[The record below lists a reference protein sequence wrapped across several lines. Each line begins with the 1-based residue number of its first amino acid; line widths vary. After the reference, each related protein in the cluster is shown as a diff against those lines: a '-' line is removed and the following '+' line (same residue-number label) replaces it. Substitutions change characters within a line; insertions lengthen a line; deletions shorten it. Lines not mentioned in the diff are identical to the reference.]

1 VRRSNLRNTASTSF
15 SPNSFFT
22 SFTASHSDK
31 CYIGKDALTW
41 SVLIYLFRREG
52 KGGKQLHH
60 YFHDYLHHGPC
71 RRDSGIDIKAVHE
84 VFDRFEQ
91 VNESIITGA
100 DVLDC
105 LICLRVTTMFMSGIN
120 KDYTER
126 SLAKPANIAF
136 AGGKGWRVNHQRCT
150 SIDPFRRTKP
160 ITSPRAVLAQ
170 RVYSTETT
178 IERFHDFAIAASE
191 FGECSCLLLKHCG
204 NRLD

>member
-1 VRRSNLRNTASTSF
+1 
-15 SPNSFFT
+15 
-22 SFTASHSDK
+22 
-31 CYIGKDALTW
+31 
-41 SVLIYLFRREG
+41 
-52 KGGKQLHH
+52 
-60 YFHDYLHHGPC
+60 
-71 RRDSGIDIKAVHE
+71 

-126 SLAKPANIAF
+126 SLAKPANIGF
-136 AGGKGWRVNHQRCT
+136 AGGKGK
-150 SIDPFRRTKP
+150 S

-170 RVYSTETT
+170 RVYTTETT
-178 IERFHDFAIAASE
+178 IERFHDFAITASE

-204 NRLD
+204 NRLDRVAILDFFGERMIGKCRACLLVVVLQGKLEEDSRTRGLWLVAHATVGKW

>member
-1 VRRSNLRNTASTSF
+1 M
-15 SPNSFFT
+15 
-22 SFTASHSDK
+22 
-31 CYIGKDALTW
+31 
-41 SVLIYLFRREG
+41 
-52 KGGKQLHH
+52 
-60 YFHDYLHHGPC
+60 
-71 RRDSGIDIKAVHE
+71 
-84 VFDRFEQ
+84 FDRFEQ

-160 ITSPRAVLAQ
+160 IASPRAVLAQ

-178 IERFHDFAIAASE
+178 IERFHDFAITASE

-204 NRLD
+204 NRLDRVAILDFFGERMIGKCRACLLVVVLQGKLEEDSRTRVLWLVAHATVGKW